1 MARLHDDGGRAGSRY
16 YYRRDLSAAELLV
29 PAAIGAGV
37 GLAVFYLV
45 RLVEQ
50 RASLIA
56 PEDRLEPR
64 RDRGTRPNSPRRA

>member
-1 MARLHDDGGRAGSRY
+1 MARTAGEGAPGGSRY

-37 GLAVFYLV
+37 GLAVFYLA

-50 RASLIA
+50 RTPLVA
-56 PEDRLEPR
+56 PDHRLEPR
-64 RDRGTRPNSPRRA
+64 RGRGARPNLSRHA